1 MSTES
6 ELQEVMRMLKR
17 ERLLID
23 EFADGKTTFL
33 THVGSVATLQPGPWM
48 AHRELVL
55 SLALANL
62 TPAQRASLARAARA
76 EHGREFGVG
85 RLALETRTSG
95 VPLGGSLV
103 SLQTRGGGLRALVCW
118 AIGTQAEPTQT
129 DWLVVRAQP
138 EWALEPPPRDLTSKG
153 IETLVGLGGSV
164 VIAVPSA
171 SAARQVADELR
182 PRVPHTAHPRF
193 APHLESPEPQ
203 ADVCIWPHD
212 GYDSQLLAQ
221 RAINTLVLVGANEAA
236 QRDWERVTDER
247 DKCELV
253 TAACPGRVDRGG
265 LERFW
270 SACGKPKILLR
281 GDPIW
286 VDRGEQFLSDLG
298 ATVVARGSGRQLG
311 LFG

>member
-1 MSTES
+1 MSTQS

-33 THVGSVATLQPGPWM
+33 THVGSVGSLHPGPWM
-48 AHRELVL
+48 AHRELIL

-62 TPAQRASLARAARA
+62 TPAQRASLARAARV

-85 RLALETRTSG
+85 RLALETRSSG

-103 SLQTRGGGLRALVCW
+103 SLQTRGGGLKALACW
-118 AIGTQAEPTQT
+118 AIGTQAQPVET

-193 APHLESPEPQ
+193 APHLESPAPQ
-203 ADVCIWPHD
+203 APVCIWPHD
-212 GYDSQLLAQ
+212 AYDSQLLAQ
-221 RAINTLVLVGANEAA
+221 RDIHSLVLIGANEAA
-236 QRDWERVTDER
+236 HQLWQGFADGR

-253 TAACPGRVDRGG
+253 PAACPGRVDRGG
-265 LERFW
+265 FERFW
-270 SACGKPKILLR
+270 IGCGKPKILLQ

-286 VDRGEQFLSDLG
+286 VDLGERFLSELG
-298 ATVVARGSGRQLG
+298 ATVVARGDGRQLG